1 MKRFILLFLLS
12 GLLFP
17 AVSTSTFTVVS
28 ANAVY
33 YVSTEFGA
41 GVRSNYIGLYIE
53 YTKGDESS
61 VDVTLNWLPN
71 YTWAGTSYYAV
82 GERANDETMQP
93 VTLKF
98 DTTGKTMYKIGV
110 PAGASRLYIVIAY
123 QSGSTGTFKM
133 NHVNER

>member
-17 AVSTSTFTVVS
+17 AVSTSTFTEVS

-53 YTKGDESS
+53 YTKGDETS
-61 VDVTLNWLPN
+61 VDLVIHWLPN
-71 YTWAGTSYYAV
+71 LSWAGTTYYAV
-82 GERANDETMQP
+82 GERSSDETMGP

-98 DTTGKTMYKIGV
+98 DTTGNTMYRIQV
-110 PAGASRLYIVIAY
+110 PAAASRMYITTTY
-123 QSGSTGTFKM
+123 QSGSTGTFKI
-133 NHVNER
+133 NAVQEK